1 MITQLEFKNFKAWE
15 HFGPLRLAPLTILF
29 GANSSGKSSVA
40 QLLLMLKQTAE
51 SPDRKMVFNVGN
63 ERTAT
68 ELGSF
73 YDFVFEHDETRKVSI
88 ELEWT
93 LPSTQKLRDSYAMK
107 VYSGDRLRFH
117 TEAGLTG
124 DNSTLVVEQLKY
136 TFGDLKE
143 RGFSAGMRRTEDP
156 KAPYELTEK
165 GYDFVRNV
173 GRQWPIT
180 DPVKCYGFPDEL
192 LNYYQNGDVAR
203 SLNLGFEQLFQTI
216 YYLGPMRDKF
226 IRQYKWTGEAPEHV
240 GWKGENTIAAILA
253 AKNRSIGRGRGSPR
267 KPFLELIADWL
278 LKMGLIESFEVKQIA
293 PKRREYEVLVK
304 TPGTKNAVNVTDVGF
319 GISQFLPV
327 LAQCYYAP
335 HNSIILIE
343 QPEIHLHPAAQAWLA
358 DLFIDVIHSKE
369 DRKDRNIQL
378 IIESH
383 SEHFLRRL
391 QLRIAEREFSR
402 EEVAAYFFHPGKKG
416 AALSELDVDI
426 FGNIRNWPDK
436 FFGDTMADAVA
447 MTEAQMERLKKGER
461 PQ

>member
-63 ERTAT
+63 DKSAV
-68 ELGSF
+68 ELGSY
-73 YDFVFEHDETRKVSI
+73 YDMVFEHDESRKISI

-93 LPSTQKLRDSYAMK
+93 LPSMQRLRDTSAMKSYAGDHMRF
-107 VYSGDRLRFH
+107 YTQAGLSGDNP
-117 TEAGLTG
+117 TVAI
-124 DNSTLVVEQLKY
+124 DSLKY
-136 TFGDLKE
+136 TFGDLKA
-143 RGFSAGMRRTEDP
+143 RGFSAGMTKTDNP
-156 KAPYELTEK
+156 KAPYELTQK

-203 SLNLGFEQLFQTI
+203 SLNLGFEQLFQSVF
-216 YYLGPMRDKF
+216 YLGPLRERF
-226 IRQYKWTGEAPEHV
+226 VRQYKWTGEAPEHV
-240 GWKGENTIAAILA
+240 GWKGEYTIASILA
-253 AKNRSIGRGRGSPR
+253 AKNRSINRGRGSPR
-267 KPFLELIADWL
+267 KPFLELIAAWL

-293 PKRREYEVLVK
+293 PKRREYEVMVK
-304 TPGTKNAVNVTDVGF
+304 TPGTKNSVNVTDVGF

-358 DLFIDVIHSKE
+358 DLFIDVIQSWEGGK
-369 DRKDRNIQL
+369 KRNIQL
-378 IIESH
+378 IVESH

-391 QLRIAEREFSR
+391 QLRIAEQKFSR
-402 EEVAAYFFHPGKKG
+402 EEVAAYFFQPGKNG
-416 AALSELDVDI
+416 SALCELEVDI

-447 MTEAQMERLKKGER
+447 MTDAQMERMKKGER
-461 PQ
+461 PE